1 MNVDGS
7 MPLQSIDTVSA
18 SMTSMDFVPFSKI
31 TRSYFSLMTQKQKLQ
46 LLKACDL
53 LD

>member
-1 MNVDGS
+1 MSGDSS

-18 SMTSMDFVPFSKI
+18 AVTSMDFVPFSKI
-31 TRSYFSLMTQKQKLQ
+31 SWSYFSLMTQKQKLQ

-53 LD
+53 ID

>member
-1 MNVDGS
+1 MSVDGS
-7 MPLQSIDTVSA
+7 MPLQSIDAVSA
-18 SMTSMDFVPFSKI
+18 AVTSMDFVPFSKI
-31 TRSYFSLMTQKQKLQ
+31 TWSYFSLMTQKQKLQ

>member
-1 MNVDGS
+1 MSVDSS

-18 SMTSMDFVPFSKI
+18 DMTSMDFVPFSKI
-31 TRSYFSLMTQKQKLQ
+31 SWSYFSLMTQKQKLQ

-53 LD
+53 ID